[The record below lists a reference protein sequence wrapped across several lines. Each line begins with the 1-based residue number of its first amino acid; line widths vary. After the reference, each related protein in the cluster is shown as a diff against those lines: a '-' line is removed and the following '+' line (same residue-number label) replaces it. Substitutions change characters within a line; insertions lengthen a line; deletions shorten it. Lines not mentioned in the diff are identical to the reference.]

1 MGSLYKFKIQSRN
14 AFGFSADSNIVSIK
28 QAEIPV
34 KPNAP
39 VTSVT
44 GSTVL
49 FDWNAP
55 SNQGSLIT
63 SY

>member
-1 MGSLYKFKIQSRN
+1 MGNIYKFKVQSRN
-14 AFGFSADSNIVSIK
+14 AFGFSADSSIVTIK
-28 QAEIPV
+28 QAEIPL
-34 KPNAP
+34 KPSAP